1 MAPTDTATGAAEN
14 QAVRRKQPTDR
25 EALVRRAE
33 QAEEALSHFFEKSL
47 DLQCVAGFD
56 GYFKRL
62 NSTWTTHL
70 GWSRKEL
77 TDKPFIAFV
86 HPDDLEATA
95 AVFENLSADVPTI
108 LFENRY
114 RHRDGSYRWLQWNAR
129 PASDHSLIYA
139 TARDV
144 TRSKSLERQ
153 IMEIAD
159 REKERLGLELHDG
172 LCQSLAGVAALS
184 STLSRML
191 ATSGETAA
199 SAMAAD
205 VSKLLGEAIGQARD
219 LARGLGPVGLNRGS
233 LADALRALARNV
245 EQFFRVSC
253 SVECEGRF
261 DTFPYE
267 VKLHLFRISQEAVR
281 NAVTHGQGDRI
292 EIGLTRTNGRGVL
305 SIHDHGVGI
314 SETAHDH
321 EGIGLHTMATRARLI
336 GGSLKLRQ
344 GDPRGTVVVCS
355 FPLP

>member
-1 MAPTDTATGAAEN
+1 MTSTDTATGAAEN
-14 QAVRRKQPTDR
+14 QAVRREQLADR
-25 EALVRRAE
+25 EALTRRAE

-47 DLQCVAGFD
+47 DLQCVAGLD

-62 NSTWTTHL
+62 NSAWTTHL
-70 GWSRKEL
+70 GWTRKEL

-86 HPDDLEATA
+86 HPDDREATA
-95 AVFENLSADVPTI
+95 AVFDNLAADVPTI

-129 PASDHSLIYA
+129 PASDHLLIYA

-191 ATSGETAA
+191 ATSDETAA

-205 VSKLLGEAIGQARD
+205 ISKLLSDAIGQARD
-219 LARGLGPVGLNRGS
+219 LARGLGPVGLKRGS

-245 EQFFRVSC
+245 EQFFHVSC

-261 DTFPYE
+261 DTFPYD
-267 VKLHLFRISQEAVR
+267 VKLHLFRIAQEAVR

-292 EIGLTRTNGRGVL
+292 EIALSRTNGRGFL

-314 SETAHDH
+314 TETAHDH

-344 GDPRGTVVVCS
+344 GDPRGTVVVCA